1 MDTAARSLARRP
13 YDIKNDSGIA
23 TPGSGQS
30 AGTARSARLA
40 LDGPGDSASKYLT
53 HPSSTGGSAAIRLT
67 RRCSDTSCADHSRK
81 HPDGC
86 ISVDG
91 PASEP
96 TDRGKPIR
104 APGRPILLDRLPV
117 DSPAGG
123 ELVVETERQILR
135 PAPVPQLLSAVRERM
150 PNPVRFGLYLV
161 LASTPLLAISGE
173 VFGIVSLRAVSTL
186 FLFPLL
192 GILAVVVIVK
202 PAGIDRTALAG
213 FAWGVA
219 ACAGYDL
226 FRLPNVYVFHL
237 WGDFFGRI
245 GGWATGTSSNYL
257 TGYLWRYLGDGAGI
271 GVVVFLQ
278 AAVIGVSSWPRRRVV
293 GYTVAFA
300 VCPVWAGLVLT
311 DWLAPAGRALF
322 PLNATTLALSL
333 AGHLIYGA
341 ILGYGLWAW
350 QNHTRRDVPRAAEI
364 SSGASL
370 PSRLAETTR
379 PTTPA
384 SLTQ

>member
-1 MDTAARSLARRP
+1 V
-13 YDIKNDSGIA
+13 I
-23 TPGSGQS
+23 
-30 AGTARSARLA
+30 
-40 LDGPGDSASKYLT
+40 
-53 HPSSTGGSAAIRLT
+53 
-67 RRCSDTSCADHSRK
+67 
-81 HPDGC
+81 
-86 ISVDG
+86 
-91 PASEP
+91 
-96 TDRGKPIR
+96 
-104 APGRPILLDRLPV
+104 
-117 DSPAGG
+117 
-123 ELVVETERQILR
+123 ETERQTPR
-135 PAPVPQLLSAVRERM
+135 PGPVPHLLEAIRERM

-173 VFGIVSLRAVSTL
+173 VFGVVSLRAVSTL
-186 FLFPLL
+186 FLAPLL
-192 GILAVVVIVK
+192 GVLAVLVIFK

-213 FAWGVA
+213 FAWGMV

-226 FRLPNVYVFHL
+226 FRLPNVYIFHL

-257 TGYLWRYLGDGAGI
+257 AGYLWRYLGDGAGI

-293 GYTVAFA
+293 GFTVAFA

-311 DWLAPAGRALF
+311 DGLAPAGRALF

-341 ILGYGLWAW
+341 ILGYGLWAS
-350 QNHTRRDVPRAAEI
+350 QNHAGQDLSRAAI

-370 PSRLAETTR
+370 PDELPEMTR
-379 PTTPA
+379 PTTPVP
-384 SLTQ
+384 LTLAVSS